1 MDGIEIGTGN
11 TGRKER
17 GQELPAELVFF
28 MAGVFGLLLFLHS
41 LDGVRTHM
49 LMVFSLAG
57 LLGGAL
63 WLSWNRNRG
72 LFYLLLSVTL
82 PAGILYACLLR
93 DTLRL
98 QIGGLLDRLASGT
111 GWRAGGYHADSASA
125 CRSSDHRSFFV
136 GMCDGEAWN
145 LPVSYRAVLCWCCR
159 CFRSGRRT
167 RHRLRVY
174 ALCGSS
180 AMH

>member
-1 MDGIEIGTGN
+1 MRQADMDGIEIGTG
-11 TGRKER
+11 K
-17 GQELPAELVFF
+17 QEEKREDRSSPAELVFF

-72 LFYLLLSVTL
+72 LFYLLLSVML

-111 GWRAGGYHADSASA
+111 GGEPADITQTALLLA
-125 CRSSDHRSFFV
+125 
-136 GMCDGEAWN
+136 
-145 LPVSYRAVLCWCCR
+145 AVLTIVLFCWN
-159 CFRSGRRT
+159 
-167 RHRLRVY
+167 V
-174 ALCGSS
+174 
-180 AMH
+180 